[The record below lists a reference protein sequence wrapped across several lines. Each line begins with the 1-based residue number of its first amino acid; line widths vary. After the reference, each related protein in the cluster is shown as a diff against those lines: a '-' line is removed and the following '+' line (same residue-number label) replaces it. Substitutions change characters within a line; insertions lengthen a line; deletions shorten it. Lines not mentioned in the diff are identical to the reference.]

1 MRVHSGSRALR
12 PAGFTLVELLVVVAV
27 LATLALGAVRYIGGD
42 VIADARADVSRTS
55 LVTLRAAILGEP
67 ERPGF
72 RDDLGELP
80 LKLSD
85 LFVQPLVL
93 PSGALV
99 QAFDP
104 LSGRG
109 WNGPYLSQPPGRYHV
124 DDSSGFSAWFGAEG
138 EPAALDAWGR
148 AIVLQAP
155 TSATTP
161 AERDEFTRLVSA
173 GPDGIV
179 TTDPSQLAPDAQAT
193 AEVGDDL
200 VLYLLRGNG
209 P

>member
-1 MRVHSGSRALR
+1 MRVHAGSRAQRL
-12 PAGFTLVELLVVVAV
+12 AGFSLVELLVVIAV

-42 VIADARADVSRTS
+42 VVADARAEVSRVS
-55 LVTLRAAILGEP
+55 LVTLRTAILGEP
-67 ERPGF
+67 TRPGF

-80 LKLSD
+80 LKVAD
-85 LFVQPLVL
+85 LFSLPSAL
-93 PSGALV
+93 PSGAAAQL
-99 QAFDP
+99 FDP
-104 LSGRG
+104 FTAHG
-109 WNGPYLSQPPGRYHV
+109 WNGPYLSQPPGAYHV
-124 DDSSGFSAWFGAEG
+124 EPATGFVVAYGNEG

-148 AIVLQAP
+148 PIVLQAP
-155 TSATTP
+155 TSASTP

-179 TTDPSQLAPDAQAT
+179 TTDANQLAPDAHAP

-200 VLYLLRGNG
+200 VLYVLRGNG